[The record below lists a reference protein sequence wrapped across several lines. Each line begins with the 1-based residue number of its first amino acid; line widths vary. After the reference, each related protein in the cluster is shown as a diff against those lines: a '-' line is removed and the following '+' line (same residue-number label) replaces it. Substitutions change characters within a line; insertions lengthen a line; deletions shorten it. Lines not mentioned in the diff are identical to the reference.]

1 VNLPIARFPLRRSLS
16 ARILVLTVVFVML
29 AEVFIFAPS
38 VGRFRQQYIA
48 DIIEDSHLAA
58 IALEVAPEAARTPE
72 LVARLLQHARAQAVV
87 RYMDGHPRRVLIGD
101 MPARIAAAYDMREAG
116 FFALI
121 GDALAAM
128 VRTERRIVLVI
139 GASARD
145 GGTVMIEAVIDEG
158 RLCEAMQAFA
168 WRILGL
174 SLIISFF
181 AAVLVYL
188 SLHWL
193 LVRPLRRIT
202 DNMASF
208 RDRPDDPAALMQ
220 PTSRGDEIGFAE
232 RELRTMQLGLR
243 QALRQQEHLAA
254 LGVAV
259 TKINHDLRNMLSSAQ
274 LVSDRFA
281 DSADPK
287 VRKVAPMLLRSLD
300 RAAALCG
307 QTLDF
312 ARGHDIKLEEQSFDL
327 GELADEA
334 FAAHAEIADPP
345 PRLVNE
351 IPPGFRVRADRAQLY
366 RVFANLVRNAIQAGS
381 KTVTATARRGS
392 ALVIDVSDDG
402 PGVPDQLKET
412 VFEPFASGRK
422 GGFGLGLAIA
432 RDIAAAHGG
441 SIRLVPTPAG
451 TQFRIE
457 LPRG

>member
-1 VNLPIARFPLRRSLS
+1 MNLPRPRFGLRRSLS
-16 ARILVLTVVFVML
+16 ARILVLTILFVMV
-29 AEVFIFAPS
+29 AEVLIFAPS
-38 VGRFRQQYIA
+38 VGRFRQQYIS
-48 DIIEDSHLAA
+48 DIVEDAHLAA
-58 IALEVAPEAARTPE
+58 IAVQVAPEAARTPE
-72 LVARLLQHARAQAVV
+72 LVTRLLQHARAQAVV
-87 RYMDGHPRRVLIGD
+87 HYQDGHPRRVLIGD
-101 MPARIAAAYDMREAG
+101 MPNRVAATYDMREAG
-116 FFALI
+116 FFRLI
-121 GDALAAM
+121 WDALGTLA
-128 VRTERRIVLVI
+128 RQERRTVLVV
-139 GASARD
+139 GHSARE
-145 GGTVMIEAVIDEG
+145 GGMVLIEAVIDEG
-158 RLCEAMQAFA
+158 RLCDAMLAFA

-174 SLIISFF
+174 SLIISLF

-193 LVRPLRRIT
+193 LVRPLRRMT
-202 DNMASF
+202 DNMAAF
-208 RDRPDDPAALMQ
+208 RDRPDDPAILMQ
-220 PTSRGDEIGFAE
+220 PSSRADEIGFAE

-312 ARGHDIKLEEQSFDL
+312 ARGHDIKLDEQNFDL
-327 GELADEA
+327 GELVDEV
-334 FAAHAEIADPP
+334 FAQHAEIADPP
-345 PRLVNE
+345 PRLVNAVA
-351 IPPGFRVRADRAQLY
+351 PGLRLRADRAQLY
-366 RVFANLVRNAIQAGS
+366 RVFANLVRNALQAGS
-381 KTVTATARRGS
+381 KTVTVAAARGA
-392 ALVIDVSDDG
+392 ALAIEVTDDG

-412 VFEPFASGRK
+412 VFEPFATGRK

-432 RDIAAAHGG
+432 RDIVGAHGG